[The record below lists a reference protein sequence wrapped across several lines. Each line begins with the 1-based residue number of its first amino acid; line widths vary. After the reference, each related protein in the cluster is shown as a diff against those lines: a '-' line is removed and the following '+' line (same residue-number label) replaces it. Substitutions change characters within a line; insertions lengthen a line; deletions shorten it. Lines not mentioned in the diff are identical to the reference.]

1 MITKSFIEVHSNPK
15 QNGWMSERCK
25 YKSKNEQCSLHSD
38 NAEIQAGKSV
48 KREKNDWK
56 AY

>member
-15 QNGWMSERCK
+15 QNSWMRERCK

-48 KREKNDWK
+48 KREKND
-56 AY
+56 